1 MAYTKIH
8 KMGEY
13 AVCSHSTT
21 DHLYVGGY
29 DKEKQASFY
38 RSLGTTDLETALVTV
53 RSLIERGVTGDP
65 KDALVQKPLRTVSEV
80 LEFNRPKAEAQ
91 ASAEFN
97 IIAMER
103 MERLMG
109 GSMLQHMVPSTFEAF
124 RDAAMAEGLALS
136 SVDRTLTVFRKACAV
151 AIAERR
157 LPQHHVPN
165 VPYFCTKNILR
176 AAPLKG
182 RLMEIA
188 EIAALIDE
196 AQFIHFLICLVWL
209 ANLGCRIGALLDAI
223 AEQIDHRRG
232 LVDLNP
238 AGRVQTSKWRPTLV
252 ISETLLPWTIG
263 LPPGHLVQWRGQP
276 VGEIDTAFDA
286 ACRRAKLA
294 PGGNTYSLRHALG
307 RHMRAQGVADD
318 QIALWLGHIQPPQSN
333 QTTIIYS
340 PYSPLYLRDAK
351 LAAEQ
356 FVREIARH
364 CRRHD
369 PLQPPW
375 MKA

>member
-13 AVCSHSTT
+13 AVCSHDTT
-21 DHLYVGGY
+21 DNLYVYTY
-29 DKEKQASFY
+29 DKEQQKSFY
-38 RSLGTTDLETALVTV
+38 RTLGTTDLEGAIAAV
-53 RSLIERGVTGDP
+53 RSLVERGITGDP
-65 KDALVQKPLRTVSEV
+65 KDALVQRPLRTVTEV

-97 IIAMER
+97 GIAIER
-103 MERLMG
+103 MKRLMG
-109 GSMLQHMVPSTFEAF
+109 GSMLQHMVPSTFESF
-124 RDAAMAEGLALS
+124 RDAAMAEGIVLS
-136 SVDRTLTVFRKACAV
+136 TVDRTLTVFRKACAV
-151 AIAERR
+151 AVGERR
-157 LPQHHVPN
+157 LPRHHVPE
-165 VPYFCTKNILR
+165 VPYFCTKNDLR
-176 AAPLKG
+176 AARPKG
-182 RLMEIA
+182 RVMEIE
-188 EIAALIDE
+188 EIAAVIDE

-223 AEQIDHRRG
+223 AAQIDYRRG

-238 AGRVQTSKWRPTLV
+238 ASRVQTSKWRPTLA
-252 ISETLLPWTIG
+252 IPETLAPWTVG
-263 LPPGHLVQWRGQP
+263 LLPGHLVQWRGQP
-276 VGEIDTAFDA
+276 VGEIDTAFEA

-294 PGGNTYSLRHALG
+294 PGGNTYSIRHALG
-307 RHMRAQGVADD
+307 RYMRSKAVEDE

-333 QTTIIYS
+333 ETTLIYS
-340 PYSPLYLRDAK
+340 PFSPLYLREAK
-351 LAAEQ
+351 LTAES

>member
-1 MAYTKIH
+1 MAYAKIH
-8 KMGEY
+8 TMGEY
-13 AVCSHSTT
+13 TVCSHGKS
-21 DHLYVGGY
+21 DNLYVGGY
-29 DKEKQASFY
+29 DREEQTSFY
-38 RSLGTTDLETALVTV
+38 RSLGTTDLETALVAV
-53 RSLIERGVTGDP
+53 RSLIERGITGDP
-65 KDALVQKPLRTVSEV
+65 KAALVQKPLRTVTEV

-97 IIAMER
+97 TIAIAR

-109 GSMLQHMVPSTFEAF
+109 GSMLQHMVPSDFEAF
-124 RDAAMAEGLALS
+124 RDAAVAEGLRLS

-151 AIAERR
+151 AVGERR
-157 LPQHHVPN
+157 LPRHHVPN

-209 ANLGCRIGALLDAI
+209 ANLGCRIGALLEAI

-252 ISETLLPWTIG
+252 IPETLLPWTIG
-263 LPPGHLVQWRGQP
+263 LPPGHLVQWRAQP
-276 VGEIDTAFDA
+276 VGEIDTAFEA

-307 RHMRAQGVADD
+307 RHMRSMSVPDD

-333 QTTIIYS
+333 ETTIIYS
-340 PYSPLYLRDAK
+340 PFTPFYLNEAK
-351 LAAEQ
+351 LAAES